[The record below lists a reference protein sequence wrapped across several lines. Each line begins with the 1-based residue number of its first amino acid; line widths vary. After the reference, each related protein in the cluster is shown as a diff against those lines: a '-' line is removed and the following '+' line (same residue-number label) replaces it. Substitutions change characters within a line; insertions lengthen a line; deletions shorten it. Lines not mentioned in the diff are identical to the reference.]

1 MKDKVIV
8 FFTRIPTL
16 GKTKTRLEPFL
27 GQRSCVELQ
36 TAFIKDIYENIKNM
50 GIDIIVNYSDH
61 GDLEIFYD
69 IFDEDVYFLKQEGKD
84 LGEKMYNGIS
94 YSLKDYK
101 KSVLIG
107 SDLPL
112 LGKEDIEMAFNI
124 LEDKDIAISLT
135 YDGGYYLI
143 GMKEACKDIFNM
155 KYSTSSVFQETI
167 GRIQA
172 MGKSYGVGNI
182 QLDID
187 DKNDFLKLYEILKG
201 DKDIPCHNTRKFVYK
216 IMEKCDENEQN
227 PYRQYYTG

>member
-27 GQRSCVELQ
+27 SKDLCVKLQ
-36 TAFIKDIYENIKNM
+36 TAFIKDIYNNIKSL
-50 GIDIIVNYSDH
+50 GIDIIVNYSED
-61 GDLEIFYD
+61 GDLEFIKD
-69 IFDEDVYFLKQEGKD
+69 IFDENVLFLRQEGKD

-94 YSLKDYK
+94 FSLKNYS

-112 LGKEDIEMAFNI
+112 MDKEDIERAFNI
-124 LEDKDIAISLT
+124 LETNDIAISPT

-143 GMKEACKDIFNM
+143 GMKEENKDIFNM
-155 KYSTSSVFQETI
+155 KYSTSSVFEETI
-167 GRIQA
+167 EKIGA
-172 MGKSYGVGNI
+172 MGKSYGIGNI

-187 DKNDFLKLYEILKG
+187 DKDDLLKLYEILK
-201 DKDIPCHNTRKFVYK
+201 DDNKIPCHNTRELVMK
-216 IMEKCDENEQN
+216 ILEKCDENE
-227 PYRQYYTG
+227 